1 MNYVVTRA
9 IRLLQP
15 LIIERNRRLEP
26 NYITIQDQR
35 NWVHLGYYRNQIVHL
50 FKDECIMAVALYS
63 FGTSTHAPTHPP
75 TPTHTSVLSNKLGRS
90 TVIGDAGAGQVGV
103 RKDELFARIAFLCSL
118 LKFEFIPTGKEV
130 RPERMSVLLSA
141 RVSPENCLACLCG

>member
-1 MNYVVTRA
+1 VRLTALLCCIFCFPHSRPNHNHVLRAGGWNDPILHPVNYVVTRA

-63 FGTSTHAPTHPP
+63 FGTSTHPRTHPP
-75 TPTHTSVLSNKLGRS
+75 LLTRVY
-90 TVIGDAGAGQVGV
+90 
-103 RKDELFARIAFLCSL
+103 FL
-118 LKFEFIPTGKEV
+118 I
-130 RPERMSVLLSA
+130 
-141 RVSPENCLACLCG
+141 N